1 MRSSFL
7 FSFRIQILCFLLA
20 LKGITSGM
28 IWDAATS
35 AKGQMSI
42 GREDLVVLPPGSP
55 TKKLSCA
62 PRCKA
67 ARLQGWEALMQH
79 VYEPYKR
86 GLRAFRNFLLL
97 FNNESAT
104 VFPQFSSTKSSLT
117 QWLKIAKKKPKEP
130 ILKMWYF
137 WWSSNTVLYK
147 HQCIFLK
154 TFLFS
159 PFPLQW
165 TDKFA
170 TLSWWHIGER
180 IHLFSRRQLGNA
192 QMQQIATI
200 RRRKWHS
207 LSRQVI
213 HPFI

>member
-86 GLRAFRNFLLL
+86 GLRALRNFLLL

-104 VFPQFSSTKSSLT
+104 VFPQFSSTKSSIT
-117 QWLKIAKKKPKEP
+117 QCLKIAKKGQKSQKFKKCD
-130 ILKMWYF
+130 IFDDFQTLCF
-137 WWSSNTVLYK
+137 ISTNAF
-147 HQCIFLK
+147 FLK
-154 TFLFS
+154 RFSFLLFRS
-159 PFPLQW
+159 SGQINSLHYHDDTSEKEFICSAEDSSGMHKCNKLPPF
-165 TDKFA
+165 DDEN
-170 TLSWWHIGER
+170 G
-180 IHLFSRRQLGNA
+180 
-192 QMQQIATI
+192 IACHA
-200 RRRKWHS
+200 R
-207 LSRQVI
+207 
-213 HPFI
+213 